1 MARAAPLKRELG
13 TWSVVALV
21 ISEVVAVGIF
31 LTPATMARTLG
42 SPFWLLV
49 VWLVMG
55 AMALS
60 GALCYGEL
68 AARLPRAGGGYV
80 YLREAYGRPVAFLY
94 GWKCL
99 LVMDPGITAALAV
112 GLSSYVAYLG
122 VVPPDA
128 TRAVAIAAI
137 VLAAVANLFGV
148 GRVGRALEWLT
159 AFKLGAIALLVLLTT
174 VLGRGHWSY
183 LLPFVAQRSGSVP
196 LPAALAPAFVGAF
209 FAFGGWWEI
218 GKLAGEVR
226 DPARTMPR
234 GLAVGVLAV
243 LAIYI
248 VTSAVFLSLVP
259 LEHVETSEA
268 FAAQAGEAL
277 FGRAGGTMFA
287 SIVIIAVFG
296 SLLALLMALPR
307 VYYAMAQDGVFL
319 RAVGEISPRFG
330 TPVRAIAIQ
339 ATLAS
344 ILVLLGTFDQI
355 VTYFVFVTVAF
366 VGLTVGGLIV
376 LRRRH
381 GGDAPYRTPLY
392 PVTPIVFLVLVV
404 ATLLLLAGH
413 SPRQAVLGIAMVGLG
428 IPVYALTL
436 RMKAD
441 AVAPNVGDPDS
452 DRT

>member
-1 MARAAPLKRELG
+1 MLKRELG

-42 SPFWLLV
+42 SPFWLLI
-49 VWLVMG
+49 VWLIMG

-68 AARLPRAGGGYV
+68 AARLPKAGGGYV
-80 YLREAYGRPVAFLY
+80 YLREAYGRRLAFLY

-99 LVMDPGITAALAV
+99 LVMDLGITAALAV

-122 VVPPDA
+122 LLTPNEA
-128 TRAVAIAAI
+128 RAVAIAAI
-137 VLAAVANLFGV
+137 VVAAIANVLGV
-148 GRVGRALEWLT
+148 GLVTRALQWLT
-159 AFKLGAIALLVLLTT
+159 ALKLGTLALLV
-174 VLGRGHWSY
+174 VLALSLGSGHWSH
-183 LLPFVAQRSGSVP
+183 LLPFVTQRSGSEP
-196 LPAALAPAFVGAF
+196 LPAALAPAFVSAF

-218 GKLAGEVR
+218 GKLAGETR

-234 GLAVGVLAV
+234 GLALGVLAV
-243 LAIYI
+243 LLIYI
-248 VTSAVFLSLVP
+248 VTTAVFLSIVP
-259 LEHVETSEA
+259 LENVTTSQA
-268 FAAQAGEAL
+268 FAAQAGQAL
-277 FGRAGGTMFA
+277 FGRAGGSTFA
-287 SIVIIAVFG
+287 LIVIIAVFG

-330 TPVRAIAIQ
+330 TPARAIAIQ

-366 VGLTVGGLIV
+366 VGLTVGALIV
-376 LRRRH
+376 LRRRS
-381 GGDAPYRTPLY
+381 GNDASYRTPLY
-392 PVTPIVFLVLVV
+392 PVTPIVFLVLVI

-413 SPRQAVLGIAMVGLG
+413 SPRQAALGVGIVGLG

-436 RMKAD
+436 RARAD
-441 AVAPNVGDPDS
+441 SFSSSGGGNADPDYS
-452 DRT
+452 